1 MDRLDTQLGGPEEVV
16 EDNDVQEA
24 TLKFS
29 DTGSHLLDHFE
40 KLMI

>member
-29 DTGSHLLDHFE
+29 DTGSDNV
-40 KLMI
+40 KQISIS